1 MAANSVLYI
10 ADSVT
15 LEWAAVSTAN
25 LYHVQVSVG
34 NPDFS
39 GVLEMED
46 AALATYTKTFTDDG
60 TDDEKRFWRWRYSTD
75 AGTTWSEWSE
85 TGSYW
90 MNTGAANEITLTSG
104 KWYLIDPDSV
114 TDYYSFDLCPVDSV
128 IHENIY
134 RVRERNRAGT
144 LLSEYVTTKAK
155 IQLDFSGYVIHEQ
168 YRAFVRFNHVIKT
181 FFLACYK
188 SNETDTVQ
196 QIWKAQFEA
205 DPSMT
210 MYSAGRPGLMMGSVS
225 LMEV

>member
-15 LEWAAVSTAN
+15 LTWAAVTTAN

-39 GVLEMED
+39 GTLEKED
-46 AALATYTKTFTDDG
+46 AALATYTTTFTDDG
-60 TDDEKRFWRWRYSTD
+60 IDDARRYWRWRYSED
-75 AGTTWSEWSE
+75 GGTTWSEWSE

-90 MNTGAANEITLTSG
+90 MNTGAANEITLSAG
-104 KWYLIDPDSV
+104 EWRMIDCNSV
-114 TDYYSFDLCPVDSV
+114 TDSYSFDLCPIDRVV
-128 IHENIY
+128 FENIY
-134 RVRERNRAGT
+134 RVRERNRLGT
-144 LLSEYVTTKAK
+144 LLSEYVTNKAR
-155 IQLDFSGYVIHEQ
+155 INLGFSGYIIHEQ
-168 YRAFVRFNHVIKT
+168 YRAFIRFNQVVKT

-188 SNETDTVQ
+188 SNETDTVPN
-196 QIWKAQFEA
+196 IWKVQFEA

-210 MYSAGRPGLMMGSVS
+210 MVAAGRPGLMTGSVN